1 MDAGNLSPEAFVA
14 DMRLIFDNCMK
25 YNLEESE
32 LYVWA
37 RDLQALFEELYSQH
51 VMPEIVLETK
61 RQVNQ

>member
-1 MDAGNLSPEAFVA
+1 MDAGSHTYETFRA

-37 RDLQALFEELYSQH
+37 KDLQTLFEEQYNLH
-51 VMPEIVLETK
+51 VMAEIILEAK
-61 RQVNQ
+61 RQVRQ